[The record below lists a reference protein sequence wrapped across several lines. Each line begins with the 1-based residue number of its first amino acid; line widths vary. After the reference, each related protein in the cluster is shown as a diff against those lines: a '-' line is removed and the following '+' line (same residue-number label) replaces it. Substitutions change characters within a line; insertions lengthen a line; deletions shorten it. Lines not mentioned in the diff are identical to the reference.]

1 MSVTNKALMLWT
13 ILLMGTTAIAQTHWS
28 GRWST
33 NPLPKGWSGWTDSG
47 VLNVLSEPPNL
58 LEPPVRRPSNPNQF
72 PTDLQLEVKV
82 EGEKVS
88 GFLGVDG
95 IWEIPMKIELGKV
108 EGKTIRFMTTRTI
121 IGREPIYWEW
131 SAELTD
137 DNTMILRR
145 GNIGGGRGQP
155 GGRLSPGQTPAPAP
169 TALPPLDRSVTN
181 GSLALHR
188 VK

>member
-1 MSVTNKALMLWT
+1 MTKKALMLFA
-13 ILLMGTTAIAQTHWS
+13 ILFMGTVAFAQTRWT

-33 NPLPKGWSGWTDSG
+33 NPPPKGWSGWTDSG

-58 LEPPVRRPSNPNQF
+58 LEPPVRRPLNPNQF
-72 PTDLQLEVKV
+72 PTDVQFEVKV

-108 EGKTIRFMTTRTI
+108 EGNTIRFMTTRAV
-121 IGREPIYWEW
+121 IGREPIYWVW
-131 SAELTD
+131 AAELTD
-137 DNTMILRR
+137 DNTMILHRE
-145 GNIGGGRGQP
+145 NIGGGRDQRGVP
-155 GGRLSPGQTPAPAP
+155 LSPGQQPAPAP
-169 TALPPLDRSVTN
+169 TALPPLNRSVTN
-181 GSLALHR
+181 AFLTLHR